1 MGKKKTA
8 AEPYKDVKELNW
20 EETEEENLTGSS
32 TDMDIVNNTTKDTG
46 IEDVPASWGVL
57 EQLAGHLE
65 KVEPE
70 IRKGNPVW
78 HWALCDDHCT
88 FIFRDGRKVTVSF

>member
-1 MGKKKTA
+1 MAKKSKTVEA
-8 AEPYKDVKELNW
+8 YTDVKELNW
-20 EETEEENLTGSS
+20 EETEEKSEIRNQNSEMLFADGVMRFSLIQKEIG
-32 TDMDIVNNTTKDTG
+32 DML
-46 IEDVPASWGVL
+46 L
-57 EQLAGHLE
+57 EQLQ
-65 KVEPE
+65 KVDPE